1 MVILEGLIN
10 ISVVYKENKS
20 LYDELINDNI
30 DLVLEILSQQ
40 D

>member
-20 LYDELINDNI
+20 LYDEMIHDSFDLI
-30 DLVLEILSQQ
+30 LRLLSLRE
-40 D
+40 